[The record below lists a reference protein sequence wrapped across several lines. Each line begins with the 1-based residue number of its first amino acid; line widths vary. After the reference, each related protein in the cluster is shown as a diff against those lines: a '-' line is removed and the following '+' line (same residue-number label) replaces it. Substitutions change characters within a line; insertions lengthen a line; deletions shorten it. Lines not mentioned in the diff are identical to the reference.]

1 MSHRALVTG
10 AAGFAGGHLVDL
22 LAAEGEEVCAWH
34 RPGQG
39 TLRQIGGVT
48 WDAVDLLDRDAVREA
63 IDRIAPDVVYHCAGA
78 PHVGSSWQTT
88 RATFE
93 TNVLCSHYLLEGL
106 RARHPLA
113 RVVVTSSAM
122 VYANAPTAL
131 DEQARL
137 GPTSPYGVSKL
148 AQELLAIE
156 DAAPQHVSIARAF
169 NHFGPRQRLGFAASD
184 FARRIAEIEAGR
196 CEPEIAVGNLDARRD
211 LTDVRDTV
219 RAYRLIGERGRAG
232 AIYNVCSGATVA
244 IRDLLE
250 LLLTRA
256 LVPIAVHI
264 DRARMRPS
272 DQPIVWGDNTRIQ
285 QELGWIPTIPL
296 EQTVDDVLAYW
307 RSQVANEG

>member
-1 MSHRALVTG
+1 MSCRALVTG

-22 LAAEGEEVCAWH
+22 LAAEGEEVRAWH

-39 TLRQIGGVT
+39 DLRQVGGVS
-48 WDAVDLLDRDAVREA
+48 WDAVDLLDRDAVRQA
-63 IDRIAPDVVYHCAGA
+63 LDRTAPDVVYHCAGA
-78 PHVGSSWQTT
+78 PHVGSSWHTT

-93 TNVLCSHYLLEGL
+93 TNVLCSHYLLEAL
-106 RARHPLA
+106 RARHPSA

-131 DEQARL
+131 AEQAPL

-148 AQELLAIE
+148 AQELVAIE
-156 DAAPQHVSIARAF
+156 DASPQHVSIARAF

-196 CEPEIAVGNLDARRD
+196 CEPMIAVGNLDARRD

-219 RAYRLIGERGRAG
+219 RAYRMLGERGRAG
-232 AIYNVCSGATVA
+232 AIYNVCSGTTVA

-256 LVPIAVHI
+256 RVPIAVHI
-264 DRARMRPS
+264 DATRMRPS
-272 DQPIVWGDNTRIQ
+272 DQPMVWGDNTRIQ

-307 RSQVANEG
+307 RSQVADEG